1 MIQLLIEYE
10 VRIFSKLFIRGDFF
24 MATVQERILHLREEI
39 VKHDELYDQNT
50 PIIGDGQYDALMR
63 ELVQLEKEHPHFF
76 DPESPTQRIVTK
88 MVDEL
93 KKVRHNSF
101 MGSQE
106 KANDWETVLKF
117 VKRAVGKILIQHKLD
132 GLTVVLHYNNGVL
145 EVAVTRGDGEVGEDV
160 THTVLTI
167 KNLPKR
173 IRFKGKLE
181 LRMEAVIP
189 FEDFARINQEENA
202 DYSNPRNLV
211 SGTLRQLDPEI
222 ARRRNVQGIVFEFQ
236 SIEAEGIEF
245 NNDSECLAF
254 IKEQGFTVVD
264 TRSFEPTKEGLAEM
278 KAYIE
283 EVGTKIRKTLP
294 YLIDGLIIKFDSLGI
309 REDLGSTNKHPK
321 WSIAF
326 KFEAQEATTKMYAV
340 THQVGKS
347 GQLTPVAELETVN
360 IDGVNI
366 KRASLHNYGNVGE
379 GEYVVGNEVR
389 QGKDIRI
396 GDTVTVIRANDVI
409 PYITNSI
416 KQVRTGEEV
425 KIVPPTTCPECG
437 SPTEV
442 IGANLY
448 CTGVDCKPQLQG
460 KIEHFASR
468 KCLNIDGL
476 GESTVQTFF
485 ELGIIRNFLDLY
497 RLNDHRD
504 EILAIEGY
512 GEKKLDKVL
521 AGLEEAKKAPLSKVL
536 TALSIRLIGSTQ
548 GKELSKQF
556 TSMTEMLDAST
567 NSDAF
572 YNQIISF
579 EGFGDE
585 KAKSLT
591 DFFANTQNREL
602 IQGLLDAGFTMIGE
616 GKTQEE
622 KQASEKEAIV
632 GKTFVITGK
641 LSKGRDEFKAMIED
655 MGGKASGSVSK
666 KTNYLLMGS
675 GEEGSSKHKK
685 AIELGTTILS
695 EEDFWNLI
703 G

>member
-1 MIQLLIEYE
+1 
-10 VRIFSKLFIRGDFF
+10 
-24 MATVQERILHLREEI
+24 MATTQEKIIGLREQ
-39 VKHDELYDQNT
+39 VRKHDELYDQNR
-50 PIIGDGQYDALMR
+50 PIIADGEYDALYR
-63 ELVQLEKEHPHFF
+63 ELVEMEAKY
-76 DPESPTQRIVTK
+76 PEFMDENSPTQRIITK
-88 MVDEL
+88 MVNEL

-106 KANDWETVLKF
+106 KANTWEQVLKF
-117 VKRAVGKILIQHKLD
+117 VKRAVGNILVQHKLD
-132 GLTVVLHYNNGVL
+132 GLTVVLHYDNGGLQVG
-145 EVAVTRGDGEVGEDV
+145 VTRGDGEIGEDV

-173 IRFKGKLE
+173 IPFKGRLE

-189 FEDFARINQEENA
+189 FNEFARINEEESA
-202 DYSNPRNLV
+202 EYSNPRNLV

-222 ARRRNVQGIVFEFQ
+222 ARRRNVQGIIFEFQ

-245 NNDSECLAF
+245 KNDSERLAF
-254 IKEQGFTVVD
+254 IKEQGFEVVD
-264 TRSFEPTKEGLAEM
+264 TRSFEPTEKGLSEL

-283 EVGTKIRKTLP
+283 EVGSNIRRTLP
-294 YLIDGLIIKFDSLGI
+294 YLIDGLIIKFDDLGI
-309 REDLGSTNKHPK
+309 RDDLGSTNKHPK

-360 IDGVNI
+360 IEGVNI
-366 KRASLHNYGNVGE
+366 SRASLHNYGNVGE
-379 GEYVVGNEVR
+379 DDYIVGGNIR
-389 QGKDIRI
+389 KGKDIRI

-416 KQVRTGEEV
+416 KDVRTGDEI
-425 KIVPPTTCPECG
+425 KIIPPTTCPECG
-437 SPTEV
+437 SPTEF

-476 GESTVQTFF
+476 GESTVERLF
-485 ELGIIRNFLDLY
+485 ELGVIRNFLDLY
-497 RLNDHRD
+497 RLNDFRL
-504 EILAIEGY
+504 EILAMDGY

-556 TSMTEMLDAST
+556 TSMTDMLNAST
-567 NSDAF
+567 DRDAF
-572 YNQIISF
+572 YQRIISF

-591 DFFANTQNREL
+591 DFFANPQNRDL
-602 IQGLLDAGFTMIGE
+602 IQGLLDVGFTMIGE
-616 GKTQEE
+616 GRSEEE

-641 LSKGRDEFKAMIED
+641 LSKGRDEFKTMIEE
-655 MGGKASGSVSK
+655 MGGKVSGSVSK
-666 KTNYLLMGS
+666 KTHYLLMGS

-685 AIELGTTILS
+685 AIEHGTTILS
-695 EEDFWNLI
+695 EEDFLSLI

>member
-1 MIQLLIEYE
+1 MEIG
-10 VRIFSKLFIRGDFF
+10 FSITIYKERFF
-24 MATVQERILHLREEI
+24 MATVQERILHLRAEI
-39 VKHDELYDQNT
+39 MKHDELYEQNR
-50 PIIGDGQYDALMR
+50 PIIADGEYDALYR
-63 ELVQLEKEHPHFF
+63 ELVQLEASHPEFM
-76 DPESPTQRIVTK
+76 DEKSPTQRIVTK
-88 MVDEL
+88 MVEEL

-106 KANDWETVLKF
+106 KANDWETVFKF
-117 VKRAVGKILIQHKLD
+117 IKRAVGRILVQHKLD
-132 GLTVVLHYNNGVL
+132 GLTVVLHFDKGAL
-145 EVAVTRGDGEVGEDV
+145 QVAVTRGDGEVGEDV

-173 IRFKGKLE
+173 IPFKGKLE

-189 FEDFARINQEENA
+189 FEDFARINEEENA

-222 ARRRNVQGIVFEFQ
+222 TRRRNVQGIVFEFQ

-245 NNDSECLAF
+245 KNDSERLAF
-254 IKEQGFTVVD
+254 IKEQGFQVVD
-264 TRSFEPTKEGLAEM
+264 TRSFEPTEEGLEAI

-283 EVGTKIRKTLP
+283 EVEKEIRKTLP
-294 YLIDGLIIKFDSLGI
+294 YLIDGLIIKFDNLEI
-309 REDLGSTNKHPK
+309 REELGRTNKHPR
-321 WSIAF
+321 WSIAY
-326 KFEAQEATTKMYAV
+326 KFEAQEATTTMYAIAE
-340 THQVGKS
+340 QVGKT
-347 GQLTPVAELETVN
+347 GQITPVGELVTVN
-360 IDGVNI
+360 IGVNVS
-366 KRASLHNYGNVGE
+366 RASLHNYGYVSE
-379 GEYVVGNEVR
+379 GEYYVGNELR
-389 QGKDIRI
+389 IGKDIRI

-409 PYITNSI
+409 PKITNSI
-416 KQVRTGEEV
+416 KELRTGVEQ
-425 KIVPPTTCPECG
+425 IITPPTHCPECG
-437 SPTEV
+437 SPTEF

-448 CTGVDCKPQLQG
+448 CTGINCKPQLAG

-468 KCLNIDGL
+468 KCLNVDGL
-476 GESTVQTFF
+476 GESTVEKFF

-497 RLNDHRD
+497 RLNEHR
-504 EILAIEGY
+504 EQILSIDGY

-556 TSMTEMLDAST
+556 TSMNEMLDAST
-567 NSDAF
+567 DRDAF
-572 YNQIISF
+572 YQQIISF

-602 IQGLLDAGFTMIGE
+602 IEGLLAVGFIMIGE
-616 GKTQEE
+616 ARSKE
-622 KQASEKEAIV
+622 EKEATQKESIV

-641 LSKGRDEFKAMIED
+641 LSKGRDEFKTMIEE
-655 MGGKASGSVSK
+655 MGGKSTGSVSK
-666 KTNYLLMGS
+666 KTDYLLLGS
-675 GEEGSSKHKK
+675 GEEGSSKHNK
-685 AIELGTTILS
+685 AIELEITILS
-695 EEDFWNLI
+695 EEDFWNLV